1 LLAWLVVS
9 GWWLVVLLGKEAS
22 SDVQAV
28 LERVHSDRSN
38 AVMLSPMVRPPGLV
52 TGERLTV
59 DEFLRRW
66 EELPELKNAE
76 LIDGVVYVPSPV
88 SLDHG
93 RLDTRIIVWLD
104 HYTQATPGCDSGNNS
119 TWLMSGSA
127 PQPDAYLRILPSHGG
142 QSGNQGPLGSG
153 APELAVE
160 ICVTSTEI
168 DFGPKLVLYQR
179 AGVREY
185 ITVELFGQR
194 MIWRVLE
201 NGLYVAQT
209 LPADGIVR
217 SRVFPGLWLDVVAFW
232 TNDRLKMSAALD
244 AGLASEDHRKFV
256 ERLAAALEVG

>member
-1 LLAWLVVS
+1 
-9 GWWLVVLLGKEAS
+9 
-22 SDVQAV
+22 
-28 LERVHSDRSN
+28 
-38 AVMLSPMVRPPGLV
+38 MLSPMVRPPGLV

-59 DEFLRRW
+59 EEFLRRW

-88 SLDHG
+88 SLNHAS
-93 RLDTRIIVWLD
+93 LDFLIHWWLA
-104 HYTQATPGCDSGNNS
+104 HYAHATPGCKGGSNG

-142 QSGNQGPLGSG
+142 QSGNEGPLGAG

-168 DFGPKLVLYQR
+168 DFGPKLALYQR

-185 ITVELFGQR
+185 ITVEQFGQR

-201 NGLYVAQT
+201 NGVYVAQT
-209 LPADGIVR
+209 HPADGIGR
-217 SRVFPGLWLDVVAFW
+217 SQVFPGLWLDLAAFW
-232 TNDRLKMSAALD
+232 ADDGAKMLAVLN
-244 AGLASEDHRKFV
+244 AGLASQDHRDFV
-256 ERLAAALEVG
+256 AQLAAK